1 MSASPKSIGAIL
13 AGGTSETPLSDTE
26 AMVEN
31 LRRMQARNKAEIAAF
46 KATEVTAAA
55 SASSA
60 NRTKPGQG
68 SPSKVL
74 DEKLNKPA
82 SSDQLLPYWADNRR
96 AVSND
101 MARSSLFTVRQKE
114 KRLHFRAHSVA
125 TMKNVEIRYTG
136 EELRQ
141 RDEDVLLQLMH
152 FGRLA
157 KVGEPI
163 RFVAK
168 DMLDQL
174 GWGHNNRAYND
185 LAESIDRMKASSLQI
200 VTRLSNG
207 ERRFGGSLVRSFETR
222 SQMGDSRTEKWAVT
236 FEPRIIAL
244 FSHAAY
250 TQIDWDQRRKLSPI
264 AKWMHSF
271 YFTHQKPF
279 PMKVATLRQLCG
291 SASKELFRF
300 RYVIRGALDEL
311 VTVGFLRSWALDKES
326 DLVEVFRQHEPL
338 LIESA
343 VDRVDPALA
352 NS

>member
-1 MSASPKSIGAIL
+1 MSASPKSLGEIL
-13 AGGTSETPLSDTE
+13 AGGTGERALSDTE

-31 LRRMQARNKAEIAAF
+31 LRRMQARNKAE
-46 KATEVTAAA
+46 TAAVG
-55 SASSA
+55 ASSNNSPKA
-60 NRTKPGQG
+60 GQG
-68 SPSKVL
+68 SPSRVL
-74 DEKLNKPA
+74 AEKPKPP

-152 FGRLA
+152 YGRLA

-222 SQMGDSRTEKWAVT
+222 SQMGDSRTAKWAVT

-250 TQIDWDQRRKLSPI
+250 TQIDWDQRRTLSPI

-271 YFTHQKPF
+271 YFTHQNPF

-311 VTVGFLRSWALDKES
+311 VKVGFLRAWALDKES
-326 DLVEVFRQHEPL
+326 DLVEVFRQHDPL
-338 LIESA
+338 LIESSQKQ
-343 VDRVDPALA
+343 VDLPV
-352 NS
+352 S